1 MKKRGSISL
10 LIVFL
15 LTFLTLASTREFK
28 KTLIFGDIIAQRK
41 DFLQEYY
48 AAEWVFD
55 QGLTMIKDR
64 YDVLQAQIKSDTV
77 KIVITLPP
85 DSPCKKLLHTV
96 DEISLLIKKY
106 KKNKSDKKDMLNVLL
121 QFKSKDEANAVAS
134 CLVSRNENYDDEGES
149 QIITN
154 YYTVGSIVQ

>member
-1 MKKRGSISL
+1 MKKSGSISL

-55 QGLTMIKDR
+55 RGLQMIKDR
-64 YDVLQAQIKSDTV
+64 YDNLQAQTKSGVV

-96 DEISLLIKKY
+96 DEMSLLIKKY
-106 KKNKSDKKDMLNVLL
+106 KKNKSDKNIQLDVLL
-121 QFKSKDEANAVAS
+121 LFKSKDEVNSVAS
-134 CLVSRNENYDDEGES
+134 CLVSRINDYDDEGEP
-149 QIITN
+149 QIVTN
-154 YYTVGSIVQ
+154 YYTLGSIVQ